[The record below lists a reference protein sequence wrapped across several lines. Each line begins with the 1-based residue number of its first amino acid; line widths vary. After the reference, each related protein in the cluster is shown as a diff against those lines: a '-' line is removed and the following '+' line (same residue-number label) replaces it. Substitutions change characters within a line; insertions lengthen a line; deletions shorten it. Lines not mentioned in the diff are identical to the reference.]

1 MKKLNLT
8 LMASAIALAIAAPAL
23 PALADEAVEVT
34 ERGAVEAAP
43 VETPSMLRVDFIKVE
58 HADSALNLAFH
69 IDAKRVSPGRDRQV
83 VFTPVVR
90 SNDPAVTDSIVL
102 PSLTVAGRNRY
113 YSHLRN
119 GDLADGELI
128 YRAGDKADISYAQS
142 IPWQAWM
149 ENGYIYMRE
158 ETQDCCKPVKPLCD
172 TPVAQIGTIAAPP
185 VKATNS
191 AGYIALTNDETIEM
205 ELQGSAFVD
214 FIVNRT
220 EIEPQYRKNPR
231 ELKKIIESI
240 DKVREDPDATITRL
254 TIKGY
259 ASPEGSY
266 ANNVRLAMGR
276 TESLKEYVRKMYD
289 FDPEIM
295 MTDYEPEDWAGLRR
309 WLEACDLPHRAQI
322 IEIVDSSL
330 EPDPKDQAIKRQFPK
345 EYKLILDSVYPGLRH
360 SDYTVRYKIR
370 TYVDIEE
377 LKKVFRDH
385 PERLRPVDFY
395 RIAQTFPVG
404 SREFDEVLLLAS
416 DTHPNDEEAAINA
429 ANILMRRGDLQE
441 ASRKISRGGERGEA
455 YFTRGMLAA
464 LNEDFDRAERFF
476 QKAQELGVAEA
487 GAQLQRLKQSKS
499 REIIQILL
507 QPEGDQ

>member
-1 MKKLNLT
+1 MKKLSLIIP
-8 LMASAIALAIAAPAL
+8 ASAALAALCAPAGS
-23 PALADEAVEVT
+23 ARADEAVEVV
-34 ERGAVEAAP
+34 EQSAVVTAP
-43 VETPSMLRVDFIKVE
+43 VETPSMLRVESVE
-58 HADSALNLAFH
+58 VTHVDSTLNIAFSVNP
-69 IDAKRVSPGRDRQV
+69 KRVSPGSDRQV
-83 VFTPVVR
+83 VFTPIVR

-102 PSLTVAGRNRY
+102 PSMTIAGRNRY

-119 GDLADGELI
+119 GDITDGEMI
-128 YRAGDKADISYAQS
+128 YRAGEPGIVSYAQS
-142 IPWQAWM
+142 LRWQPWM
-149 ENGYIYMRE
+149 SDSYIYMRE

-172 TPVAQIGTIAAPP
+172 TPVAQIGTLAAAP

-205 ELQGSAFVD
+205 ELQGSAFID

-220 EIEPQYRKNPR
+220 EIEPKYRKNPR

-240 DKVREDPDATITRL
+240 DKVKEDPDATITRL

-266 ANNVRLAMGR
+266 SNNVRLAMGR
-276 TESLKEYVRKMYD
+276 TESLKEYVRKMYS

-295 MTDYEPEDWAGLRR
+295 MTDYEPEDWDGLRR
-309 WLEACDLPHRAQI
+309 WLDSCDLPHREQI
-322 IEIVDSSL
+322 LEIVNSNL
-330 EPDPKDQAIKRQFPK
+330 EPDPKDNAIKRQFPK

-370 TYVDIEE
+370 TYIDIDE
-377 LKKVFRDH
+377 LKRVFNEN

-395 RIAQTFPVG
+395 RVAQTFPVG
-404 SREFDEVLLLAS
+404 SREFDEVLLRAS
-416 DTHPNDEEAAINA
+416 EIYPNDEEAAINA

-455 YFTRGMLAA
+455 YFTRGMLAV
-464 LNEDFDRAERFF
+464 LNEDFERAQRFF
-476 QKAQELGVAEA
+476 EKAQQLGVADSTPM
-487 GAQLQRLKQSKS
+487 LQRLNQSKS
-499 REIIQILL
+499 REIISVFL
-507 QPEGDQ
+507 QPEE